1 MDSFFRREL
10 WKPHQTEDIHNVS
23 IVEIAYISLVGI
35 MIFVDG
41 FNVVV
46 TWKAMRG
53 GHFRRRSIMSKE
65 FKAYLNNKKPR
76 KKKRK
81 QEDGEDGE
89 KLEQQEHQSSLKKNN
104 RNCKKRPAAKVSFR
118 EEEIE
123 IEDEDVKLV

>member
-1 MDSFFRREL
+1 M
-10 WKPHQTEDIHNVS
+10 TEDIHNVS

-76 KKKRK
+76 KKKQK
-81 QEDGEDGE
+81 QNEKDEE
-89 KLEQQEHQSSLKKNN
+89 KLEHIDGQLQQEHQSSLKKNN
-104 RNCKKRPAAKVSFR
+104 SNGKKRPAAKVSFR
-118 EEEIE
+118 EEEIIE